1 MEEIKGAFN
10 ISNLPVLNAFL
21 KLDPPGLPDRDS
33 LLFESHGDKELK
45 MLHDFY
51 GTGKQDTFLGR
62 MVQSDTLYETQFSSL
77 LLKFRNF
84 KSYVSQQ
91 KIALSQEYAGKEK
104 SLKSKFDLK
113 NAHTYKKKKKTLE
126 GNRRKLYIIP
136 QKINDPLYVKD
147 LLKDTVAETA
157 FPNIPQLLKIYVLFQ
172 VLR

>member
-33 LLFESHGDKELK
+33 LLFESHGDEELK

-113 NAHTYKKKKKTLE
+113 NAHTYKKKKK
-126 GNRRKLYIIP
+126 N
-136 QKINDPLYVKD
+136 
-147 LLKDTVAETA
+147 
-157 FPNIPQLLKIYVLFQ
+157 
-172 VLR
+172 LREIEENFILSPKK

>member
-1 MEEIKGAFN
+1 MEKIKGAFN

-33 LLFESHGDKELK
+33 LLFESHGDEELK

-113 NAHTYKKKKKTLE
+113 NAHTYKKKKNTWGK
-126 GNRRKLYIIP
+126 
-136 QKINDPLYVKD
+136 
-147 LLKDTVAETA
+147 
-157 FPNIPQLLKIYVLFQ
+157 
-172 VLR
+172 

>member
-33 LLFESHGDKELK
+33 LLFESHGDEELK

-91 KIALSQEYAGKEK
+91 KIALSQEFAGKEK

-113 NAHTYKKKKKTLE
+113 NAHTYKKKKKH
-126 GNRRKLYIIP
+126 
-136 QKINDPLYVKD
+136 
-147 LLKDTVAETA
+147 
-157 FPNIPQLLKIYVLFQ
+157 
-172 VLR
+172 LREIEENFILSPKK